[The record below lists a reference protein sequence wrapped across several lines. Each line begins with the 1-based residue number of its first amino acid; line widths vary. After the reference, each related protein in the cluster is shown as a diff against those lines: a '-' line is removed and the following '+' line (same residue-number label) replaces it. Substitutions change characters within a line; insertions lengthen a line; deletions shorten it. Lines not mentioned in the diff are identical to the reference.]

1 MVCITFVIGFIITI
15 AEPDLTVLA
24 HQVPG
29 IPDNTLIWT
38 VAAGV
43 GFFLV
48 MALLRILFHWNL
60 KYLLMGII
68 RIYKKIISPLFPP
81 CCKYYPTCSSYA
93 LDAVGK
99 FGFIRGGW
107 LALWR
112 VLRCNPWSMGGV
124 DYVPEKFDILGRHNK
139 KSKRKEK

>member
-1 MVCITFVIGFIITI
+1 M
-15 AEPDLTVLA
+15 
-24 HQVPG
+24 
-29 IPDNTLIWT
+29 
-38 VAAGV
+38 
-43 GFFLV
+43 
-48 MALLRILFHWNL
+48 

-124 DYVPEKFDILGRHNK
+124 DYVPEKFDILGSNKK

>member
-1 MVCITFVIGFIITI
+1 M
-15 AEPDLTVLA
+15 
-24 HQVPG
+24 
-29 IPDNTLIWT
+29 
-38 VAAGV
+38 
-43 GFFLV
+43 
-48 MALLRILFHWNL
+48 

-124 DYVPEKFDILGRHNK
+124 DYVPEKFDILGRHK
-139 KSKRKEK
+139 QKIKT

>member
-1 MVCITFVIGFIITI
+1 M
-15 AEPDLTVLA
+15 
-24 HQVPG
+24 
-29 IPDNTLIWT
+29 
-38 VAAGV
+38 
-43 GFFLV
+43 
-48 MALLRILFHWNL
+48 

-139 KSKRKEK
+139 KSKSKEK